1 MKIRYT
7 HKMNKND
14 ITCKYIKNYKNNKN
28 NDNNKY
34 NMDIINELI
43 LFEFGNISQIKNAIN
58 NVINKNDI
66 NEIID
71 YLNSNHNKTGMKYK
85 KNYIHYLLFIIY

>member
-1 MKIRYT
+1 
-7 HKMNKND
+7 
-14 ITCKYIKNYKNNKN
+14 
-28 NDNNKY
+28 
-34 NMDIINELI
+34 MDIINELI

-71 YLNSNHNKTGMKYK
+71 YLNSNHKKYK
-85 KNYIHYLLFIIY
+85 KNYKIICSL